1 VHLTI
6 KCKLDNGT
14 RNLSCLIHQCYVTGR
29 IAEYDEPSRLLER
42 EDSFFFKLIKEYSG
56 RSHSFNNLAT
66 QHVQSREQL

>member
-1 VHLTI
+1 
-6 KCKLDNGT
+6 
-14 RNLSCLIHQCYVTGR
+14 LIHQCYVTGR